1 MYLKPIDINE
11 DSSLEIYDNDD
22 CRELFKSYPSYY
34 YKVGYNPPWIGYFII
49 NENIVVGACGFIG
62 KPLNNEVEI
71 AYGTFKKNEY
81 QGIATFACR
90 ELIEICKKN
99 DPSIIISAKT
109 SPEYNNSTKILQKKG
124 FVFEG
129 VVQDE
134 GIGDAWRWVLHLIA
148 TK

>member
-1 MYLKPIDINE
+1 MHLKPIEINE
-11 DSSLEIYDNDD
+11 DSSLAIYDNDD

-62 KPLNNEVEI
+62 N
-71 AYGTFKKNEY
+71 Y
-81 QGIATFACR
+81 
-90 ELIEICKKN
+90 
-99 DPSIIISAKT
+99 PSIIISAKT

-134 GIGDAWRWVLHLIA
+134 GIGDAWRWILHQ
-148 TK
+148 